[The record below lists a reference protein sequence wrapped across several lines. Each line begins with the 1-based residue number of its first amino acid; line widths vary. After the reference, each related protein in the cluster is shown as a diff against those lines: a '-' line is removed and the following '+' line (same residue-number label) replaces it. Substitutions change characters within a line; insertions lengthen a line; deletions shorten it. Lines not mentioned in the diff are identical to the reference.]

1 MSYYTYRNHG
11 DVVMKHAEAL
21 EQPPF
26 FIPRCHAN
34 SFIMLEIH
42 RVAVWTALAGSAL
55 GAPKMPP
62 IRPEVLGVFPHGG
75 QRGTD
80 GDLLIRDANGT
91 LLDYCD
97 DYYMFKDPHLVYTFA
112 KAGTYFLR
120 LYGSGETGSENADY
134 RLTAGEMPQVDYAMP
149 SGGRQGEMVEFDL
162 AGVNLAYFGRWDRQ
176 WGDRV
181 AIGAIG
187 ESAGA
192 DSVYG

>member
-1 MSYYTYRNHG
+1 MDGAGWISLGRAQ
-11 DVVMKHAEAL
+11 DAADS
-21 EQPPF
+21 
-26 FIPRCHAN
+26 PRG
-34 SFIMLEIH
+34 
-42 RVAVWTALAGSAL
+42 AGC
-55 GAPKMPP
+55 
-62 IRPEVLGVFPHGG
+62 FPHGG
-75 QRGTD
+75 HRGTD

-120 LYGSGETGSENADY
+120 LYGSGEAGSGNADY

-149 SGGRQGEMVEFDL
+149 SGGRQGQMVEFDL

-181 AIGAIG
+181 GAIG
-187 ESAGA
+187 ESADA

>member
-1 MSYYTYRNHG
+1 MLKPWNSR
-11 DVVMKHAEAL
+11 
-21 EQPPF
+21 PF

-34 SFIMLEIH
+34 SFIIFEIH

-55 GAPKMPP
+55 GAPKM
-62 IRPEVLGVFPHGG
+62 
-75 QRGTD
+75 
-80 GDLLIRDANGT
+80 
-91 LLDYCD
+91 
-97 DYYMFKDPHLVYTFA
+97 FKDAHLVYTFA

-120 LYGSGETGSENADY
+120 LYGSGEAGSGNADY

-187 ESAGA
+187 ESADA
-192 DSVYG
+192 DYVYG

>member
-1 MSYYTYRNHG
+1 MSRYGRRWL
-11 DVVMKHAEAL
+11 DLPL
-21 EQPPF
+21 E
-26 FIPRCHAN
+26 
-34 SFIMLEIH
+34 
-42 RVAVWTALAGSAL
+42 
-55 GAPKMPP
+55 
-62 IRPEVLGVFPHGG
+62 RPTCRRFAQKCWVFSPHGG

-120 LYGSGETGSENADY
+120 LYGSGEAGSENADY